1 MDEKDEGM
9 TFRVVVN
16 HEDQY
21 SVWSADRANAPGW
34 RDAGKT
40 GDNVDCLEYVKDVWT
55 DMRPLSLRRKMA
67 EASAQESGA

>member
-1 MDEKDEGM
+1 MDEKDERM
-9 TFRVVVN
+9 SFRVVVN

-34 RDAGKT
+34 RDTGKT
-40 GDNVDCLEYVKDVWT
+40 GDKDDCLEYVEDVWT